1 MKNKVETLK
10 VGERVFVTPIGD
22 VEVMVTKLDNLHLK
36 NAPFK
41 GMEELQIKVYQGG
54 VLKTV
59 GYWGVKELSK
69 VDKDCSVDME
79 ILLQTIDL
87 TINGSDDQCEDY
99 LDKHYQSHLYGM
111 ETYNGWAFDNDE
123 TPRQTLYWVIGKE
136 IAFTMYL
143 NGII

>member
-22 VEVMVTKLDNLHLK
+22 VEVMVTKLANLHLK

-59 GYWGVKELSK
+59 GCWGVKELSE
-69 VDKDCSVDME
+69 VDKDSNVDME
-79 ILLQTIDL
+79 TLLQTIDL
-87 TINGSDDQCEDY
+87 TINASEYECEYHLDSHYDSD
-99 LDKHYQSHLYGM
+99 LYAM
-111 ETYNGWAFDNDE
+111 ETYHGWQFGDATARE
-123 TPRQTLYWVIGKE
+123 TLYWVIGKE